1 MPCLGDQAK
10 MNGFP
15 STSSPGRQSIRSVR
29 CSCVTQVVSHLHDAW
44 YRLQRGSGSVA
55 EQDLHEFELIRR
67 RWFRACGGRTRLS
80 RFRLLLR
87 PEHGSKRHGYRAQ
100 NTCFGPEV
108 PHPHDYCAAETDRTI
123 TTLKT

>member
-1 MPCLGDQAK
+1 M
-10 MNGFP
+10 
-15 STSSPGRQSIRSVR
+15 
-29 CSCVTQVVSHLHDAW
+29 
-44 YRLQRGSGSVA
+44 A

-123 TTLKT
+123 TTLKTYLASTVNHLQRTSL